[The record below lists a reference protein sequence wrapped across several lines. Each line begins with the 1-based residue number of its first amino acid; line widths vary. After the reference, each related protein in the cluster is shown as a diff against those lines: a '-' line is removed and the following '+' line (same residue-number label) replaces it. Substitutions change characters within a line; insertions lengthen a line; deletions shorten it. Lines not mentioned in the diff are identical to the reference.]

1 MRELEEQ
8 ADRIEQYTRR
18 SNLLFSGL
26 PETGVGEDTE
36 ENILAVI
43 NDKME
48 MRPPSDFIGHRA
60 VAPARTAKRR
70 EAHPI
75 CDRPLHQ

>member
-8 ADRIEQYTRR
+8 ADRTEQYTRR

-36 ENILAVI
+36 EKILAVI

-48 MRPPSDFIGHRA
+48 MRPPPTSSDIARSHRLG
-60 VAPARTAKRR
+60 RR
-70 EAHPI
+70 KV
-75 CDRPLHQ
+75 